1 MTLPVEGMTCAACAA
16 RIEKTVGKL
25 PGVQAVHVNLAS
37 ERARVVLNGDTT
49 WKDVVDRI
57 EKTGYTVPLQE
68 ADLVITGMTCAA
80 CAARI
85 EKVVGRLPGV
95 RSASVNLASERAQVM
110 YVPGLIGTPDLIR
123 AVEKAGYGAA
133 LASAVGRDEEKRRKD
148 EAYRRDLVTFGFSSL
163 FTLPLWVQM
172 IEMLLGGR
180 PFLPAWVSLTLATP
194 VQFYVGWRFYKG
206 AYRALRGGTANM
218 DVLVALGTSVA
229 YFYSAALTVLGGE
242 DVYFDSSAT
251 VVTLIFMG
259 KLLEARAKARSGAAL
274 ESLAKL
280 GAKEAHVLRDG
291 VETDVPAEEL
301 RVGDLVRVR
310 PGEKV
315 PADGVVKEGHTS
327 IDESLLTGEAMPV
340 ARGPGDPV
348 IGASVNQTGA
358 FLMEVTK
365 VGRDTALAQVIRLV
379 DQAQGSKAPVQG
391 LADRISGVF
400 VPVVL
405 CVAILTLLAWGA
417 SGNWSHGLMAAVSVL
432 VIACPCS
439 LGLAT
444 PTAIMVGTG
453 LGAESGILIKGGE
466 HLELAHRVDTVV
478 FDKTGTLTAGKP
490 KVSAVWPATG
500 ASRQDLLAAAA
511 ALEVHSEHPLG
522 AAIVACAKEEDVDIP
537 HAEGIEAIPGK
548 GIQGQV
554 AETTLRVG
562 SRAWLRDLVADPLP
576 DAVLS
581 RHERAGRTTVVV
593 ARDEQLLGV
602 IAIADT
608 LKEDAR
614 ATVEQLRALRI
625 DVWLITGDQERTA
638 RAVADEIG
646 IPYVM
651 AGVLPSDK
659 AAKVEELRNQ
669 GRVVAMVG
677 DGINDAPALAAA
689 DIGIAMGTGTDVA
702 MEAASIVLMRGRTR
716 GVVEALRLSRATMR
730 KIRQNLF
737 WAFFYNLLG
746 IPLAALGIL
755 SPIIAGAAM
764 ALSSV
769 SVVSNSLLLRRMKS
783 R

>member
-1 MTLPVEGMTCAACAA
+1 
-16 RIEKTVGKL
+16 
-25 PGVQAVHVNLAS
+25 
-37 ERARVVLNGDTT
+37 
-49 WKDVVDRI
+49 
-57 EKTGYTVPLQE
+57 
-68 ADLVITGMTCAA
+68 
-80 CAARI
+80 
-85 EKVVGRLPGV
+85 
-95 RSASVNLASERAQVM
+95 
-110 YVPGLIGTPDLIR
+110 
-123 AVEKAGYGAA
+123 
-133 LASAVGRDEEKRRKD
+133 
-148 EAYRRDLVTFGFSSL
+148 
-163 FTLPLWVQM
+163 
-172 IEMLLGGR
+172 
-180 PFLPAWVSLTLATP
+180 
-194 VQFYVGWRFYKG
+194 
-206 AYRALRGGTANM
+206 

-229 YFYSAALTVLGGE
+229 YFYSVTLTILSRPG
-242 DVYFDSSAT
+242 VYFDSSAT

-259 KLLEARAKARSGAAL
+259 KLLETRAKARSGAAL

-280 GAKEAHVLRDG
+280 GAKEAHLLRDG
-291 VETDVPAEEL
+291 VETDVPVEEL

-379 DQAQGSKAPVQG
+379 DQAQGSKAPVQR
-391 LADRISGVF
+391 LVDRISGVF

-405 CVAILTLLAWGA
+405 GVAILTLLAWGV
-417 SGNWSHGLMAAVSVL
+417 SGNWFHGLIAAVAVL

-453 LGAESGILIKGGE
+453 LGAESGILIKSGE

-490 KVSAVWPATG
+490 KVTEVWTATG
-500 ASRQDLLAAAA
+500 VSRKDLLAAAA
-511 ALEVHSEHPLG
+511 ALEVQSEHPLG
-522 AAIVACAKEEDVDIP
+522 AAIVACANGEGVDVP

-548 GIQGQV
+548 GIQGRV
-554 AETTLRVG
+554 AGTTLRVG
-562 SRAWLRDLVADPLP
+562 NRAWLQDLVADPLP
-576 DAVLS
+576 DAILF

-608 LKEDAR
+608 LKEDAH
-614 ATVEQLRALRI
+614 ATVEGLRALGI

-638 RAVADEIG
+638 QAVADETG
-646 IPYVM
+646 IPHVM
-651 AGVLPSDK
+651 AGVLPEDK
-659 AAKVEELRNQ
+659 AAKVQELRNQ

-689 DIGIAMGTGTDVA
+689 DIGMAMGTGTDVA
-702 MEAASIVLMRGRTR
+702 LEAAHIALMHGRTH
-716 GVVEALRLSRATMR
+716 GVVDALRLSRATMR

-769 SVVSNSLLLRRMKS
+769 SVVSNSLLLRRMKL